1 MQARTG
7 LSVAMTEVRIR
18 QITPQDRDW
27 VLDQHRIIY
36 MDGHG
41 FDRSFAILVAE
52 IVDGFFARH
61 DAEGERGWI
70 AEDDG
75 VPLGAVFCTKIDE
88 TTAQLRLFFL
98 VPEARGQGV
107 GRALMNTLLR
117 FAEKAGYAEVHLW
130 THQSHEAACRLYKAS
145 GWRLVD
151 EKPHQSFGKQEVV
164 ESYVYTL

>member
-7 LSVAMTEVRIR
+7 LSVAMTQARIR
-18 QITPQDRDW
+18 QITSQDRDW

-36 MDGHG
+36 IDGHG
-41 FDRSFAILVAE
+41 FDQSFGSLVAD

-61 DAEGERGWI
+61 DADCERGWI
-70 AEDDG
+70 AESDG
-75 VPLGAVFCTKIDE
+75 VPLGAVFCMKIDD

-98 VPEARGQGV
+98 VPDARGLGL

-117 FAEKAGYAEVHLW
+117 FAAKADYSEVHLW

-151 EKPHQSFGKQEVV
+151 EKPQQSFGKQEVV